1 VFTARVSTITV
12 TILVA
17 LLSFNVFGGQ
27 FVGGSVSTVAE
38 AIGTLTFLSTVLIL
52 ALWFMEIG
60 YLWKFYCLICTI
72 RSMRKR
78 ELVPDFFREYKR
90 FRHIGVPI
98 YYVLAVIWLLYRAR
112 ELGFLTGKNWFW
124 LALPGVML
132 IVASWLYVVFTMKQM
147 EQSDCPAASSGLSED
162 VQD

>member
-1 VFTARVSTITV
+1 
-12 TILVA
+12 
-17 LLSFNVFGGQ
+17 
-27 FVGGSVSTVAE
+27 
-38 AIGTLTFLSTVLIL
+38 
-52 ALWFMEIG
+52 
-60 YLWKFYCLICTI
+60 
-72 RSMRKR
+72 MRKR

-147 EQSDCPAASSGLSED
+147 EQSDYSAASK
-162 VQD
+162 